1 MKRIIDST
9 LVILSLMLIFG
20 CKESK
25 VGQGNP
31 NKDSMFIDTDSVI
44 SGKDLTKQD
53 IASEDTL
60 NAVIRTQSPKSKDFD
75 FEVFIMRGEIYLSR
89 IQRTILLTQ
98 MVAVR
103 IAV

>member
-25 VGQGNP
+25 VV
-31 NKDSMFIDTDSVI
+31 K
-44 SGKDLTKQD
+44 L
-53 IASEDTL
+53 
-60 NAVIRTQSPKSKDFD
+60 
-75 FEVFIMRGEIYLSR
+75 YLSL

-98 MVAVR
+98 MVAGKR
-103 IAV
+103 QLRAFSKGMDSKNRRNK

>member
-25 VGQGNP
+25 VV
-31 NKDSMFIDTDSVI
+31 K
-44 SGKDLTKQD
+44 L
-53 IASEDTL
+53 
-60 NAVIRTQSPKSKDFD
+60 
-75 FEVFIMRGEIYLSR
+75 YLSL

-98 MVAVR
+98 MVAGR
-103 IAV
+103 QQLRAFSKGMDSKNRRN

>member
-25 VGQGNP
+25 VV
-31 NKDSMFIDTDSVI
+31 K
-44 SGKDLTKQD
+44 L
-53 IASEDTL
+53 
-60 NAVIRTQSPKSKDFD
+60 
-75 FEVFIMRGEIYLSR
+75 YLSL

-98 MVAVR
+98 MVAGMQQLR
-103 IAV
+103 AFSKGMDSKNRRNK

>member
-1 MKRIIDST
+1 MKRFIDST

-25 VGQGNP
+25 VV
-31 NKDSMFIDTDSVI
+31 K
-44 SGKDLTKQD
+44 L
-53 IASEDTL
+53 
-60 NAVIRTQSPKSKDFD
+60 
-75 FEVFIMRGEIYLSR
+75 YLSL

-103 IAV
+103 QQLRAFSKGMDSKNRRNK

>member
-25 VGQGNP
+25 VV
-31 NKDSMFIDTDSVI
+31 K
-44 SGKDLTKQD
+44 L
-53 IASEDTL
+53 
-60 NAVIRTQSPKSKDFD
+60 
-75 FEVFIMRGEIYLSR
+75 YLSL

-98 MVAVR
+98 MMAGR
-103 IAV
+103 QQLRAFSKGMDSKNRRNK

>member
-25 VGQGNP
+25 VV
-31 NKDSMFIDTDSVI
+31 K
-44 SGKDLTKQD
+44 L
-53 IASEDTL
+53 
-60 NAVIRTQSPKSKDFD
+60 
-75 FEVFIMRGEIYLSR
+75 YLSL

-98 MVAVR
+98 MVAGR
-103 IAV
+103 QQLRTFSKGMDSKNRRNK

>member
-25 VGQGNP
+25 VV
-31 NKDSMFIDTDSVI
+31 K
-44 SGKDLTKQD
+44 L
-53 IASEDTL
+53 
-60 NAVIRTQSPKSKDFD
+60 
-75 FEVFIMRGEIYLSR
+75 YLSL

-98 MVAVR
+98 MVAGR
-103 IAV
+103 QQLRAFSKGMD

>member
-25 VGQGNP
+25 VV
-31 NKDSMFIDTDSVI
+31 K
-44 SGKDLTKQD
+44 L
-53 IASEDTL
+53 
-60 NAVIRTQSPKSKDFD
+60 
-75 FEVFIMRGEIYLSR
+75 YLSL

-103 IAV
+103 QQLRAFSKGMDSKNRRNK

>member
-25 VGQGNP
+25 VV
-31 NKDSMFIDTDSVI
+31 K
-44 SGKDLTKQD
+44 L
-53 IASEDTL
+53 
-60 NAVIRTQSPKSKDFD
+60 
-75 FEVFIMRGEIYLSR
+75 YLSL

-98 MVAVR
+98 MVAGR
-103 IAV
+103 QQLRAFSKGMDSKNRRNK